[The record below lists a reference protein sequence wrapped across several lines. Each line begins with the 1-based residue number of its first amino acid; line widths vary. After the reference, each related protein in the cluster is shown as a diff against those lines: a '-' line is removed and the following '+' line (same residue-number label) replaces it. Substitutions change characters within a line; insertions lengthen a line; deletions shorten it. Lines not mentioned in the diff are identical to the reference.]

1 MASNAINRKIIREQ
15 LAQVI
20 DAKFGATW
28 DVFNHKTP
36 KFNGKARNIVVS
48 SAGSRRSIQAAD
60 AVDADASFR
69 FRIFIFVLYADDA
82 NSWDAQ
88 DSEDALDTA
97 EKDLTDVLTDNY
109 ELTNYWNK
117 LTIEGESDPDNVID
131 EGGQVFR
138 REIITV
144 RTEIY
149 T

>member
-1 MASNAINRKIIREQ
+1 MPSSAINRKTIREA
-15 LAQVI
+15 LATLI
-20 DAKFGATW
+20 DTKFNSTW
-28 DVFNHKTP
+28 DVFNYKTP

-48 SAGSRRSIQAAD
+48 SAGSKRSIMGAA
-60 AVDADASFR
+60 ASDADTSFR
-69 FRIFIFVLYADDA
+69 FRIFIFVLYASDTE
-82 NSWDAQ
+82 SWDAQ

-97 EKDLTDVLTDNY
+97 EKDLTDVLTDNQQ
-109 ELTNYWNK
+109 TANWNK
-117 LTIEGESDPDNVID
+117 LSIEGESDPDNVID

>member
-1 MASNAINRKIIREQ
+1 MSSNAVNRKTIREA
-15 LAQVI
+15 LATLI
-20 DAKFGATW
+20 DAKFNSTW
-28 DVFNHKTP
+28 DVFNYKTP

-48 SAGSRRSIQAAD
+48 SAGSKRTIMGAD
-60 AVDADASFR
+60 ADDADSSFR
-69 FRIFIFVLYADDA
+69 FRIFIFVLYASDGE
-82 NSWDAQ
+82 NWDAQ

-97 EKDLTDVLTDNY
+97 EKDLTDVLTDNQQT
-109 ELTNYWNK
+109 TNWSK
-117 LTIEGESDPDNVID
+117 LSIEGESDPDNVID

>member
-1 MASNAINRKIIREQ
+1 MSSNAVNRKTIREA
-15 LAQVI
+15 LAALI
-20 DAKFGATW
+20 DTKFNSTW
-28 DVFNHKTP
+28 DVFNYKTP

-48 SAGSRRSIQAAD
+48 SAGSKRTIMGANAAD
-60 AVDADASFR
+60 ADGSFR
-69 FRIFIFVLYADDA
+69 FRIFIFVLYASDVQA
-82 NSWDAQ
+82 WDSR

-97 EKDLTDVLTDNY
+97 EKDLTDVLTDNQQ
-109 ELTNYWNK
+109 TANWNK
-117 LTIEGESDPDNVID
+117 LSIEGESDPDNVID

>member
-1 MASNAINRKIIREQ
+1 MSSNAVNRKTIREA
-15 LAQVI
+15 LAALI
-20 DAKFGATW
+20 DTKFNSTW
-28 DVFNHKTP
+28 DVFNYKTP

-48 SAGSRRSIQAAD
+48 SAGSKRTIMGAD
-60 AVDADASFR
+60 ADDADASFR
-69 FRIFIFVLYADDA
+69 FRIFLFVLYASDVEA
-82 NSWDAQ
+82 WDAQ

-97 EKDLTDVLTDNY
+97 EKDLTDVLTDNQQ
-109 ELTNYWNK
+109 TANWNK

>member
-1 MASNAINRKIIREQ
+1 MASNATNRKTVREA
-15 LAQVI
+15 LAALI
-20 DAKFGATW
+20 DADFGAEW

-48 SAGSRRSIQAAD
+48 SAGSKRSIMGAD
-60 AVDADASFR
+60 ADDADSGFR
-69 FRIFIFVLYADDA
+69 FRVFIFVQYQVPDD
-82 NSWDAQ
+82 SFDAQ
-88 DSEDALDTA
+88 DSEDALDAA
-97 EKDLTDVLTDNY
+97 EKDLTDLFTDNQSNANWSR
-109 ELTNYWNK
+109 LS
-117 LTIEGESDPDNVID
+117 IDGESDPDNVID

>member
-1 MASNAINRKIIREQ
+1 MPSNAPNRKTVREA
-15 LAQVI
+15 LAALI
-20 DAKFGATW
+20 DADFGAEW

-48 SAGSRRSIQAAD
+48 SAGSRRAIMGAD
-60 AVDADASFR
+60 ADDADTGFR
-69 FRIFIFVLYADDA
+69 FRVFIFVLYKSEDD
-82 NSWDAQ
+82 SFDAQ

-97 EKDLTDVLTDNY
+97 EKDLTDLFTDNQS
-109 ELTNYWNK
+109 NANWNK
-117 LTIEGESDPDNVID
+117 LSIDGESDPDNVID